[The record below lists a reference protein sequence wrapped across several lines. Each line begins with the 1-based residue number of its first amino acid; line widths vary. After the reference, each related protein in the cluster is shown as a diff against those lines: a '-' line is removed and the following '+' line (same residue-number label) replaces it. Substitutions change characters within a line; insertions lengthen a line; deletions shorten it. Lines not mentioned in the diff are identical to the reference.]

1 MKTLKYSTCNEPEG
15 DPDYTKVTT
24 EEAKHIAEAEKSGFV
39 NESDID
45 WDNLTDDYIENLT
58 DYFLL
63 SEAEKRMAGNN
74 DSENNSH
81 EQMLKE
87 LGITEKDL
95 DGIDVEIEYI
105 YSELEV
111 AEKQVKQGK
120 VLDADESLAQIKKKY
135 NI

>member
-1 MKTLKYSTCNEPEG
+1 MKTLEYSAGNE
-15 DPDYTKVTT
+15 DV
-24 EEAKHIAEAEKSGFV
+24 S
-39 NESDID
+39 
-45 WDNLTDDYIENLT
+45 DYI
-58 DYFLL
+58 LL
-63 SEAEKRMAGNN
+63 SEAEKRMADND
-74 DSENNSH
+74 DSENISH

-105 YSELEV
+105 YSELEA